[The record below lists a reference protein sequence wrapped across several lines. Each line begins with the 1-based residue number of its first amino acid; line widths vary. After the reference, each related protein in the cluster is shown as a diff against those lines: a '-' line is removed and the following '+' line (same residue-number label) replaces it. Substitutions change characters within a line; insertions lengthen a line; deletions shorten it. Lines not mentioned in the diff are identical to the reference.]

1 MIVDKDVVDPI
12 PKNPLKC
19 ENILPKFLKERGEGL
34 TESRLSKGVCW
45 EIGGDL
51 FQEELQFLRKK

>member
-19 ENILPKFLKERGEGL
+19 ENILPKFLKERGGGGVDGI
-34 TESRLSKGVCW
+34 SIIKG
-45 EIGGDL
+45 GFMGK
-51 FQEELQFLRKK
+51 RG

>member
-19 ENILPKFLKERGEGL
+19 ENILPKFLKERGGVDGISIVKGGL
-34 TESRLSKGVCW
+34 LGKRG
-45 EIGGDL
+45 
-51 FQEELQFLRKK
+51 